1 MLVTAA
7 CVALV
12 ALGIA
17 LVVRRGGGPRED
29 DRQMEW
35 PSWVAVSL
43 GAGLAA
49 GVLAAGAGGRLM
61 MRLLAATSS
70 PDVQGLST
78 EAGETIGEITVGGT
92 LGFIVF
98 VGLPA
103 GFLSGGIYALV
114 APVLPGGRARGVA
127 LGVLLLVL
135 FATRIEPLRADSFDF
150 LLVEPAWLAVLG
162 FSALALF
169 QGMLVAAL
177 APAPRPVARSRVLIA
192 GRIALALLLVAT
204 LPGFIDS
211 TADILDGG

>member
-1 MLVTAA
+1 MLVIAG

-17 LVVRRGGGPRED
+17 LVVQRGGGARED
-29 DRQMEW
+29 EPEMEW
-35 PSWVAVSL
+35 PRYVAVSL

-49 GVLAAGAGGRLM
+49 GLLAAGAGGRLM
-61 MRLLAATSS
+61 MRVLGATS
-70 PDVQGLST
+70 PDVHGLTT
-78 EAGETIGEITVGGT
+78 EAGEIIGEITLGGT
-92 LGFIVF
+92 LAFLLF

-103 GFLSGGIYALV
+103 GFLSGGLYALA
-114 APVLPGGRARGVA
+114 APLLPSGRARGVA

-135 FATRIEPLRADSFDF
+135 FATRIDPLQADSIDF
-150 LLVEPAWLAVLG
+150 LLLEPAWLAVLG

-177 APAPRPVARSRVLIA
+177 APAPKSMPRGRVLMA
-192 GRIALALLLVAT
+192 GRIALAVVLLAA

-211 TADILDGG
+211 TVDILDGA

>member
-1 MLVTAA
+1 MLVIAG

-17 LVVRRGGGPRED
+17 LVVQRGGGARED
-29 DRQMEW
+29 EPHMEW
-35 PSWVAVSL
+35 PRYVAVSL

-61 MRLLAATSS
+61 MRLLGATSS
-70 PDVQGLST
+70 PDVAGLPT
-78 EAGETIGEITVGGT
+78 AAGETIGEITVGGT
-92 LGFIVF
+92 LAFLVF

-114 APVLPGGRARGVA
+114 APVLPSGRARGVA
-127 LGVLLLVL
+127 LGVLVLVF
-135 FATRIEPLRADSFDF
+135 FATRIEPLRADSIDF
-150 LLVEPAWLAVLG
+150 LLLEPAWLAVLG

-177 APAPRPVARSRVLIA
+177 APPPKPVARSRVLIA
-192 GRIALALLLVAT
+192 GRIALAVVLVAA
-204 LPGFIDS
+204 LPGFVGA
-211 TADILDGG
+211 TADILSGA

>member
-1 MLVTAA
+1 MLVIAG

-17 LVVRRGGGPRED
+17 LVVQRGAGARED
-29 DRQMEW
+29 EPHMEW
-35 PSWVAVSL
+35 PRYVAVSL

-61 MRLLAATSS
+61 MRLLGATS
-70 PDVQGLST
+70 PDVHGLT
-78 EAGETIGEITVGGT
+78 TQAGEVIGEITLGGT
-92 LGFIVF
+92 LAFLVF

-103 GFLSGGIYALV
+103 GFLSGGVYALV
-114 APVLPGGRARGVA
+114 APLLPSGRARGVA

-135 FATRIEPLRADSFDF
+135 FATRIDPLRADSIDF
-150 LLVEPAWLAVLG
+150 LLLEPAWLAVIG

-177 APAPRPVARSRVLIA
+177 APPPKPVARSRVLIA
-192 GRIALALLLVAT
+192 GRIALAVVLIAV
-204 LPGFIDS
+204 LPGFIGA
-211 TADILDGG
+211 TADILSGV

>member
-29 DRQMEW
+29 ERQMEW
-35 PSWVAVSL
+35 PRWVAVSL

-49 GVLAAGAGGRLM
+49 GVLGAGAGGRLM

-150 LLVEPAWLAVLG
+150 LLVEPVWLAVLG
-162 FSALALF
+162 FSALTLF

>member
-1 MLVTAA
+1 MLVIAG

-17 LVVRRGGGPRED
+17 LVVQRGGGARED
-29 DRQMEW
+29 EPHMEW
-35 PSWVAVSL
+35 PRYVAVSL

-61 MRLLAATSS
+61 MRLLGATS
-70 PDVQGLST
+70 PDVHGLT
-78 EAGETIGEITVGGT
+78 TQAGEVIGEISLGGT
-92 LGFIVF
+92 LAFLVF

-103 GFLSGGIYALV
+103 GFLSGGLYALV
-114 APVLPGGRARGVA
+114 APLLPSGRARGVA

-135 FATRIEPLRADSFDF
+135 FATRIDPLQAESIDF
-150 LLVEPAWLAVLG
+150 LLLEPAWLAVLG

-177 APAPRPVARSRVLIA
+177 APPPKPVARSRVLIG
-192 GRIALALLLVAT
+192 GRIALAVVMVAA
-204 LPGFIDS
+204 LPGFIGA
-211 TADILDGG
+211 TGDILSGA

>member
-1 MLVTAA
+1 MLVIAG

-17 LVVRRGGGPRED
+17 LVVQRGGGARED
-29 DRQMEW
+29 EPHMEW
-35 PSWVAVSL
+35 PRYVAVSL

-61 MRLLAATSS
+61 MRLLGATS
-70 PDVQGLST
+70 PDVHGLTT
-78 EAGETIGEITVGGT
+78 EAGEIIGEITLGGT
-92 LGFIVF
+92 LAFLVF

-103 GFLSGGIYALV
+103 GFLSGGLYALV
-114 APVLPGGRARGVA
+114 APLLPSGRARGVA

-135 FATRIEPLRADSFDF
+135 FATRIDPLQAESIDF
-150 LLVEPAWLAVLG
+150 LLLEPAWLAVLG

-177 APAPRPVARSRVLIA
+177 APPPKPVARSRVLIA
-192 GRIALALLLVAT
+192 GRIALAVVMVAA
-204 LPGFIDS
+204 LPGFIGA
-211 TADILDGG
+211 TGDILSGA

>member
-1 MLVTAA
+1 MLVIAG

-17 LVVRRGGGPRED
+17 LVVQRGGGARED
-29 DRQMEW
+29 EPHMEW
-35 PSWVAVSL
+35 PRYVAVSL

-61 MRLLAATSS
+61 MRLLGATS
-70 PDVQGLST
+70 PDVHGLTT
-78 EAGETIGEITVGGT
+78 EAGEIIGEITLGGT
-92 LGFIVF
+92 LAFLVF

-114 APVLPGGRARGVA
+114 APVLPSGRARGVA

-135 FATRIEPLRADSFDF
+135 FATRIEPLRADSIDF
-150 LLVEPAWLAVLG
+150 LLLEPAWLAVLG

-177 APAPRPVARSRVLIA
+177 APPPKPVARSRVLIG
-192 GRIALALLLVAT
+192 GRIALAVVLVAA
-204 LPGFIDS
+204 LPGFIGA
-211 TADILDGG
+211 TGDILSGA